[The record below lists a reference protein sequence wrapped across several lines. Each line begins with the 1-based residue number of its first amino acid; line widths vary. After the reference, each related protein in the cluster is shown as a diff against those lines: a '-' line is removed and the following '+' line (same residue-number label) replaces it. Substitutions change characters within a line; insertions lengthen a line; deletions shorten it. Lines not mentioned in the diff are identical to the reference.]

1 MITAALT
8 GAERRTVAAL
18 AAIYATR
25 MLGLFL
31 LLPVLALYA
40 AELPDA
46 TPGLIGIALGAYG
59 LTQAILQIPFG
70 VWSDRYPRKAV
81 ITVGLGIFAIGSVVG
96 IYAHTIFELILA
108 RSLQGAGAV
117 SAAVTALMA
126 DHTRA
131 EVRTR
136 AMAFIGIAI
145 GGSFI
150 VSLVAAPLLQ
160 ASIGI
165 AGIFGLV
172 AGLCLLSLILLH
184 TVVPPDVPL
193 SASQSLNLR
202 KLRWALKQPRARSLY
217 VGVFVL
223 HFALTALFLVIPL
236 TLVDALHWPE
246 EQHWKLYLGVFVASL
261 FGTVPLIMRSERG
274 RTQFL
279 PSVILLG
286 AVSQVILA
294 MGREHQAL
302 LVVGLT
308 LFFAAFNFLEARLP
322 ALLTLAVGSEERGTA
337 LGVFATCQF
346 LGAFAGGAVGGQMLQ
361 HGGGGAVF
369 AATAGA
375 CLVWAVLAHR
385 SREKLHAT
393 AANEC

>member
-1 MITAALT
+1 MITAALS
-8 GAERRTVAAL
+8 GPERRTVAAL

-40 AELPDA
+40 AGLPDA
-46 TPGLIGIALGAYG
+46 TPGLIGFAMGAYG
-59 LTQAILQIPFG
+59 LTQAILQVPFG
-70 VWSDRYPRKAV
+70 MWSDRYPRKTV
-81 ITVGLGIFAIGSVVG
+81 ITVGLVIFAVGSLVG
-96 IYAHTIFELILA
+96 VYAHTVWELILA

-136 AMAFIGIAI
+136 AMAFIGVAI
-145 GGSFI
+145 GGSFV

-160 ASIGI
+160 ASIGV

-172 AGLCLLSLILLH
+172 AGLCGLGLLLLH
-184 TVVPPDVPL
+184 VIVPPDVPL
-193 SASQSLNLR
+193 SSSQKMSLR
-202 KLRWALKQPRARSLY
+202 KVVQALQNPRARVLY

-223 HFALTALFLVIPL
+223 HFVLTAVFLVIPL
-236 TLVDALHWPE
+236 TLVQALQWPE

-261 FGTVPLIMRSERG
+261 FGTVPLILRSERG
-274 RTQFL
+274 STQLLSFAI
-279 PSVILLG
+279 VLG
-286 AVSQVILA
+286 AASQAMLA
-294 MGREHQAL
+294 LGREHTTW

-308 LFFAAFNFLEARLP
+308 LFFAAFNFLEARIP

-346 LGAFAGGAVGGQMLQ
+346 LGAFAGGALGGQMLQ
-361 HGGGGAVF
+361 HGGGSAVF
-369 AATAGA
+369 AVTAGA
-375 CLVWAVLAHR
+375 CAVWAVLARLGRHNLYA
-385 SREKLHAT
+385 SI
-393 AANEC
+393 ANEP